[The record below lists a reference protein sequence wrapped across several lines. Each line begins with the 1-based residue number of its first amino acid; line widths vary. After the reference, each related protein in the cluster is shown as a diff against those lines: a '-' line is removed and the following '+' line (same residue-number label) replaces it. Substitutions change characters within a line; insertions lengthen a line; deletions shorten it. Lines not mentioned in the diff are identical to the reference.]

1 MFAPHPFRNCAR
13 TMTLFSRLC
22 DSPTL
27 ALASPAAP
35 LQPTTLSP
43 HRGRRPVRWVNA
55 VVVMVALAALAACS
69 DKNAKKPAPSGPTQV
84 GVVTVQPERQ
94 TVTTEL
100 PGRTTAFLSAE
111 IRPQVGGIVQKRL
124 FTEGAQVK
132 AGQVLYQL
140 DAAPSQVAQASAEA
154 AQARAR
160 SAVGTAETNARRNA
174 ELVKIDAISRQV
186 YDDSQAVLAQ
196 ARSDLA
202 VAAAAVEN
210 ARINVGY
217 TRIKAPISGRT
228 TTSTVTPGALVTAN
242 QTAALTTISQIDPLY
257 VDVTQSTTEVLRLKR
272 DLAEGRFQRAD
283 GGDARITVTLEDG
296 SAYPHPGRLQF
307 SGVNVN
313 PTTGAITLRAV
324 IPNPEGL
331 LMPGMYVRA
340 VLQTG
345 VNERA
350 LLVPQQGVTRDAA
363 GNASVL
369 LVNAENKVERRRIDV
384 GAAVGNRWLALGGI
398 AAGDRVVVD
407 GLQRVKPGDTVA
419 PVEAPVKPTPAN
431 GAPQAGTSA
440 AAPAQAPAATPAA
453 SAPPAAA
460 PAAPATA
467 R

>member
-1 MFAPHPFRNCAR
+1 MSPSLPSAMSLRGARWLACA
-13 TMTLFSRLC
+13 TAF
-22 DSPTL
+22 
-27 ALASPAAP
+27 
-35 LQPTTLSP
+35 
-43 HRGRRPVRWVNA
+43 V
-55 VVVMVALAALAACS
+55 ALAACS
-69 DKNAKKPAPSGPTQV
+69 DKASQKPAARAPVQA
-84 GVVTVQPERQ
+84 GVVTLQPERQ

-100 PGRTTAFLSAE
+100 PGRTTAYLSAE

-140 DAAPSQVAQASAEA
+140 DASPFEVALASAQA
-154 AQARAR
+154 AQSKAR
-160 SAVGTAETNARRNA
+160 SSVGTAETNARRNA

-196 ARSDLA
+196 AQSDLA
-202 VAAAAVEN
+202 VATAAVEN

-242 QTAALTTISQIDPLY
+242 QTAALTTISQTDPLY

-272 DLAEGRFQRAD
+272 ELAQGRFQRVE
-283 GGDARITVTLEDG
+283 GGDARINVVLEDG
-296 SAYPHPGRLQF
+296 STYPQPGRLQF

-345 VNERA
+345 VNEQA

-369 LVNAENKVERRRIDV
+369 LVNAENKVERRRIQV
-384 GAAVGNRWLALGGI
+384 GDAVGNRWLATSGI

-407 GLQRVKPGDTVA
+407 GLQRVKPGDTVQA
-419 PVEAPVKPTPAN
+419 VEVQVKPQ
-431 GAPQAGTSA
+431 GQGG
-440 AAPAQAPAATPAA
+440 
-453 SAPPAAA
+453 AAA
-460 PAAPATA
+460 PAAPAAPGASAAAAAPTA
-467 R
+467 SAPAAATPAAAR

>member
-1 MFAPHPFRNCAR
+1 
-13 TMTLFSRLC
+13 MTLPSRLRT
-22 DSPTL
+22 DTRPAQPALPLPT
-27 ALASPAAP
+27 PAAAP
-35 LQPTTLSP
+35 ALELPRWRLATATL
-43 HRGRRPVRWVNA
+43 
-55 VVVMVALAALAACS
+55 LAAGALLGLAACS
-69 DKNAKKPAPSGPTQV
+69 DKAAQKPAPRGQVQV
-84 GVVTVQPERQ
+84 GVVTLKPERQ

-140 DAAPSQVAQASAEA
+140 DASPFEVALGSAQA
-154 AQARAR
+154 AQAKAR
-160 SAVGTAETNARRNA
+160 SAVATAQNNARRNA
-174 ELVKIDAISRQV
+174 ELVKIDAISRQI
-186 YDDSQAVLAQ
+186 YDDSQALLAQ
-196 ARSDLA
+196 AQSDLA
-202 VAAAAVEN
+202 VATAAVEN

-272 DLAEGRFQRAD
+272 DMAQGRFQKMD
-283 GGDARITVTLEDG
+283 GGDARITVLLEDG
-296 SAYPHPGRLQF
+296 SPYPHPGRLQF

-324 IPNPEGL
+324 ITNPDGL

-340 VLQTG
+340 VLQAG
-345 VNERA
+345 VNEQA

-369 LVNAENKVERRRIDV
+369 LVGAENKVERRRIQV
-384 GAAVGNRWLALGGI
+384 GDAVGNRWLGTGGI
-398 AAGDRVVVD
+398 QTGERVVVD
-407 GLQRVKPGDTVA
+407 GLQRVKVGDTVQ
-419 PVEAPVKPTPAN
+419 PVEVQVQPQGQGPAR
-431 GAPQAGTSA
+431 PQAQGSASAAA
-440 AAPAQAPAATPAA
+440 AAPASSAPAAAATPA
-453 SAPPAAA
+453 SSAAA
-460 PAAPATA
+460 